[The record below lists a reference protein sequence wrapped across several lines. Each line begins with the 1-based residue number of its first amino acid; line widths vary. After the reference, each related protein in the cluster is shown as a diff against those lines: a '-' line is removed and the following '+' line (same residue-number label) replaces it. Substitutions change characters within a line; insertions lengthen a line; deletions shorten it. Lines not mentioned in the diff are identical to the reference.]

1 MISTAADLER
11 LPASLLR
18 GRIVPPGPWP
28 EEMSTAPAHIEGA
41 VHGAGLQRF
50 AYGGRVYRLRSGSRY
65 GHGAE
70 LAGTRDLSRALV
82 HSVAAT
88 DATGEETDPVAAR
101 SRRPGARDR
110 VQAVITGYGA
120 GPRQVN
126 TSE

>member
-28 EEMSTAPAHIEGA
+28 EKMSTAPAHIEGA

-50 AYGGRVYRLRSGSRY
+50 AYGGRVDRLRSGSRY
-65 GHGAE
+65 GCGAE
-70 LAGTRDLSRALV
+70 PAGTRALSRTLV

-88 DATGEETDPVAAR
+88 DATIEETDGWP
-101 SRRPGARDR
+101 RDR
-110 VQAVITGYGA
+110 EGPGRGTGSR
-120 GPRQVN
+120 P
-126 TSE
+126 